1 MSAGG
6 DLIRQA
12 YDNFAQ
18 GNVPGVLDVLADDVT
33 WDVPTIVPQGGSA
46 SGKEEVGQ
54 FFQRLGELYEGL
66 NLDIHDLVD
75 GDSRVAGVGVA
86 SGNLREGGGSVEYGF
101 VHVFD
106 VEGGKVT
113 RFREYVDRAIG

>member
-12 YDNFAQ
+12 YDDFAQ
-18 GNVPGVLDVLADDVT
+18 GNVPGVLDSLADDVT
-33 WDVPTIVPQGGSA
+33 WNVPTLVPQGGSA
-46 SGKEEVGQ
+46 NGKEEVGG

-66 NLDIHDLVD
+66 NLDIQDLVD
-75 GDSRVAGVGVA
+75 GDNRVAGVGVA
-86 SGNLREGGGSVEYGF
+86 SGNLREGGPVEYGF

-113 RFREYVDRAIG
+113 RFREYVDRTVG

>member
-12 YDNFAQ
+12 YDSFAS
-18 GNVPGVLDVLADDVT
+18 GDVPAVLDVIADDAT
-33 WDVPTIVPQGGSA
+33 WDVPEIVPQGGSF
-46 SGKEEVGQ
+46 SGKDEIGG
-54 FFQRLGELYEGL
+54 FFQRLGELYESL
-66 NLDIHDLVD
+66 ELDHADLVD
-75 GDSRVAGVGVA
+75 GDSRVAGVGTA
-86 SGNLREGGGSVEYGF
+86 RGNLREGGSVEYGY

-113 RFREYVDRAIG
+113 RFREYVDRAAG